1 MRHDTYLQLL
11 FALLRTV
18 PEVSHPPPLQTLTLQ
33 ERTLISCCHEASPP
47 AAPAQQPQT
56 TGIAFPAR
64 TGGDP
69 GLRKS
74 ISASSWQKKALAISK
89 WRGTCELSFCL
100 PSSAFL
106 SHSTNFFICSR
117 KTLFPFARCASLYH
131 FRMGS
136 SLRTS
141 AVRCT
146 RVMSTGQN
154 TK

>member
-18 PEVSHPPPLQTLTLQ
+18 PEVSHPPLLQTPTLQ
-33 ERTLISCCHEASPP
+33 ERTLISCCHKANPP
-47 AAPAQQPQT
+47 AAAAFSPCSPPSSSKQQGPRS
-56 TGIAFPAR
+56 FP
-64 TGGDP
+64 
-69 GLRKS
+69 
-74 ISASSWQKKALAISK
+74 
-89 WRGTCELSFCL
+89 L

-146 RVMSTGQN
+146 RVMLIGQN
-154 TK
+154 TQQQSARNPA